1 MLKFRAWMLFVVVV
15 LLAGVVGCATT
26 ETRRTDS
33 DSVSDSPPAHASCH

>member
-26 ETRRTDS
+26 ETRKTS
-33 DSVSDSPPAHASCH
+33 SGSTSDSPPAGALCH